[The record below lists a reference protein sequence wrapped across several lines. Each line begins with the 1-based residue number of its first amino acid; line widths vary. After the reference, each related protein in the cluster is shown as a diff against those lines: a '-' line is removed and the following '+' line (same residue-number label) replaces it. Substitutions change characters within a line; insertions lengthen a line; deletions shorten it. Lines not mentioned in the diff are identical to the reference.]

1 MPLIVN
7 GRGKTKHSGISK
19 LFLQVFIEPRIL
31 QRHYVDECPIC
42 DTCSE
47 VKLNSYYGAK
57 ACRSCIAFF
66 SRTHKAVTRSNSAD
80 LSAMIGACKNRN
92 PPGQLCSMHPGFAFA
107 KCRYCRYQRCLLA
120 GLKPKIQKPTE

>member
-19 LFLQVFIEPRIL
+19 LFLQVLIEPRIL
-31 QRHYVDECPIC
+31 QRHHHIHECPIC

-47 VKLNSYYGAK
+47 VKLNSCYGAK
-57 ACRSCIAFF
+57 ACPSCITFF
-66 SRTHKAVTRSNSAD
+66 SRTHKAVTRSSSAD
-80 LSAMIGACKNRN
+80 LSAMIGSCKNRN
-92 PPGQLCSMHPGFAFA
+92 PPGQLCSMHPGFAFH

-120 GLKPKIQKPTE
+120 GMNPDR